1 MEKTQVY
8 LRKEEIEA
16 LRKVAAR
23 SRRSVAALV
32 RDAVRKVVLM
42 PSDAQGEGPV
52 AIWDGKPK
60 HTSIEHDSIYDEP

>member
-23 SRRSVAALV
+23 SRRSGARAQQYWSASYAICRHRGIISGAAIGTGYPQSMP
-32 RDAVRKVVLM
+32 AVSR
-42 PSDAQGEGPV
+42 S
-52 AIWDGKPK
+52 
-60 HTSIEHDSIYDEP
+60 